1 MTKGRIA
8 VRTNRAKI
16 FNEKTFNLNGIKFTR
31 LVYRITIV
39 SWLCDVIAISVHAA
53 NCAIRHF
60 KLLFHV
66 NANVC
71 L

>member
-1 MTKGRIA
+1 MS
-8 VRTNRAKI
+8 
-16 FNEKTFNLNGIKFTR
+16 NLLDWCTAS
-31 LVYRITIV
+31 LV

-53 NCAIRHF
+53 NCAIRLF